1 MSGSTAVCGTC
12 SNGASP
18 SQNNCYASIS
28 GYTCINGG
36 SLNDS
41 TCYIYTDVSK
51 VCSSGYT
58 KISDSYCYK

>member
-36 SLNDS
+36 SLNGS
-41 TCYIYTDVSK
+41 TCYIYILMLVRYVRVVILK
-51 VCSSGYT
+51 
-58 KISDSYCYK
+58 